1 MAIRKIRQDGD
12 DVLRVKCKQV
22 IEITDSIRS
31 LIDDMFETMYSYD
44 GVGLAAPQI
53 GIVKRIVVIDDLQGN
68 KFAMIN
74 PVIIDKEGE
83 QDASEGCLSI
93 PGWNGIVKRPAKVTV
108 TYKDTDNKDCTV
120 NAQDF
125 LAVVMCHEID
135 HLDGILYKD
144 IAVSMNKNDV
154 ENNENIKK
162 SSDDK
167 RFSNRRIRG

>member
-1 MAIRKIRQDGD
+1 MAIRKIRKDGD
-12 DVLRVKCKQV
+12 DVLRLKCKQV
-22 IEITDSIRS
+22 TDITDSIRS
-31 LIDDMFETMYSYD
+31 LTEDMFETMYSYD

-74 PVIIDKEGE
+74 PVITEKVGE

-108 TYKDTDNKDCTV
+108 TYKDLNNDDCIV
-120 NAQDF
+120 NAEEF

-144 IAVSMNKNDV
+144 IAVEMFKNSID
-154 ENNENIKK
+154 E
-162 SSDDK
+162 D
-167 RFSNRRIRG
+167 